1 VAWIALGVS
10 ICAALFTG
18 ISALV
23 NWWNRAD
30 KKRVSLV
37 LVGSLVEVF
46 SRSSPR
52 TRTEELWT
60 LHNAGEGSILTPTA
74 RVEGPFGE
82 TYSLAGSGAL
92 NGHGR
97 LVMKAARDA
106 PDQAPHWL
114 YRFGQDGERE
124 QFVCTCAIG
133 RDHGIDEP
141 LPAETTDHSPADRPP
156 S

>member
-106 PDQAPHWL
+106 PPMADVFWSLGSATVSWHE
-114 YRFGQDGERE
+114 G
-124 QFVCTCAIG
+124 G
-133 RDHGIDEP
+133 RLHEVSAKVLIESSQRI
-141 LPAETTDHSPADRPP
+141 E
-156 S
+156 